1 MIHSLFTGLLE
12 ATQVRLAVF
21 ESEYGR
27 LVTGARMPE
36 TDSHAVLVY
45 FTKDKI
51 KCPIESPIPI
61 YEPGLDNYIKCI
73 VEVGRLE
80 FVVGYEQIDGNPAIP
95 SSNKTRA
102 FIQWRGDH

>member
-1 MIHSLFTGLLE
+1 MVHSLFTGLLD
-12 ATQVRLAVF
+12 ATQVRLAAF
-21 ESEYGR
+21 GSEYVR
-27 LVTGARMPE
+27 LVTGACMAE
-36 TDSHAVLVY
+36 TDSHVVLVY

-51 KCPIESPIPI
+51 KCPIENPIPI

-95 SSNKTRA
+95 SSNKARA
-102 FIQWRGDH
+102 FIQWRSDH